1 MHGGEGGRVGRRKE
15 KGEGGGEERWRRVI
29 RPEEREE
36 TERKRNKGLEG
47 RVEMG
52 AGERGV
58 GGEARGGER
67 LRGEQ
72 R

>member
-36 TERKRNKGLEG
+36 TERK
-47 RVEMG
+47 
-52 AGERGV
+52 
-58 GGEARGGER
+58 
-67 LRGEQ
+67 
-72 R
+72 